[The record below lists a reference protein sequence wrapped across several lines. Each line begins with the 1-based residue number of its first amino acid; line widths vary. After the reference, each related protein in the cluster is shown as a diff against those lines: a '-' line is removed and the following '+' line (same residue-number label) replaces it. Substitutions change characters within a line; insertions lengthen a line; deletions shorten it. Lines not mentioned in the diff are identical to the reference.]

1 MLNSKVIDI
10 LKSFSD
16 KEIKRFEEFLL
27 SPFHT
32 KNKKAA
38 LLFRLLSEYHPG
50 YDNQSLTKENLF
62 QKIFAS
68 EVKNYNDASIRNLL
82 SDLMILAEKF
92 LSYIAFEK
100 DKFDVLEK
108 GLRELS
114 ERRLSG
120 VFDKKLNSTD
130 ELFNP
135 KEFEG
140 EIRFFNKHIIEEL
153 KSSSLQFKDNLK
165 LYKDN
170 SLIKST
176 DYLTYYYLIK
186 IFKLLNF
193 IEFQKQY
200 SADSSSLLISK
211 ILTGINIEDVLKH
224 AEQFS
229 KEYYEIL
236 LVYYNMYKALAY
248 PLNYDYYFE
257 FKKSLLKYD
266 EIFVPIEKYGL
277 YVCLSNSCIQKI
289 DNGDEKFF
297 KECFSVYEI
306 MFKKNVFD
314 CYPGYLSMTTFTS
327 VIITGLAAC
336 EHEKVEVYIKDNSDK
351 LNPDHKSDAVN
362 YAMSQLYFYKKEY
375 EKALVSISKIDF
387 EFSSFKYH
395 LRITSLKIYFET
407 GDYEMLYYT
416 SDSFLH
422 FINKNKMVGSLYNEE
437 FRSFMKILDLL
448 VKYKLNKDDDVSQK
462 IKMLFDNKRTANKK
476 WLVEKFYEM
485 VSR

>member
-62 QKIFAS
+62 Q
-68 EVKNYNDASIRNLL
+68 NYNDASIRNLL

-336 EHEKVEVYIKDNSDK
+336 EHEKVEVYIK
-351 LNPDHKSDAVN
+351 
-362 YAMSQLYFYKKEY
+362 EY